1 MFSSINVSLEQMRK
15 TWLSFSISVFP
26 SPKLVNAGPFG
37 IFPYFVLHFSP
48 SRARAQTAICAF
60 EIADTPSSRPRC
72 VSVDRADR
80 IFTDVFPFQTFG
92 KETKPKAAN
101 RRLHMQFFANLKSFG
116 G

>member
-1 MFSSINVSLEQMRK
+1 MNVSLEQMRK

-72 VSVDRADR
+72 VRVDRADR

-92 KETKPKAAN
+92 SVTFN
-101 RRLHMQFFANLKSFG
+101 RKLNLRLQTEGCTCSFLPI
-116 G
+116 